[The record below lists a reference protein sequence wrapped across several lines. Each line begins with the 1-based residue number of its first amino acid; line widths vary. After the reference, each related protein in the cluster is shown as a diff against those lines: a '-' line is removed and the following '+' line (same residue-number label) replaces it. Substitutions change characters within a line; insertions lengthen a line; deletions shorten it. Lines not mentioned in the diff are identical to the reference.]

1 MARKQNKVS
10 DEVTVGTV
18 TGTVVTSTPVVTPTT
33 EAPVRKVKTEL
44 DRNMFVT
51 VMNNTHGIFTYTS
64 KKTGATWRLEGYGT
78 TDEME
83 LGELQS
89 MKASAGRILN
99 EPWLIVLDEE
109 VVDYLGL
116 TAIYKNVMRP
126 EEVDRFFKLGV
137 EQMEEILKKAPSG
150 VKTLIVAKATDMI
163 TKGELDSMAKKALLE
178 KMFNLDL
185 EV

>member
-10 DEVTVGTV
+10 DEV
-18 TGTVVTSTPVVTPTT
+18 VVTPTT
-33 EAPVRKVKTEL
+33 EAPVRKTKTEL
-44 DRNMFVT
+44 DRNMLVT

-83 LGELQS
+83 LGELHS

-99 EPWLIVLDEE
+99 EPWLIVLDDD

-116 TAIYKNVMRP
+116 TSVYKNVMRP
-126 EEVDRFFKLGV
+126 EEVERFFNLSTEK
-137 EQMEEILKKAPSG
+137 MEEILKKAPSG
-150 VKTLIVAKATDMI
+150 VKTLIVAKAQDMI